1 MTFWSASMSVY
12 HSVMLLRKGMFVQF
26 PVSLFSTVMFV
37 MVTLRCV
44 RFTGASVSMITS
56 VPSFFCAV
64 GGCVVGSCIPE
75 TRTAAIMTTLA
86 MMPTVALSPICRGVV
101 SIAFHG

>member
-37 MVTLRCV
+37 IVTLRCV
-44 RFTGASVSMITS
+44 SFTGASVSMTTS
-56 VPSFFCAV
+56 VPSFCAV
-64 GGCVVGSCIPE
+64 GGCVVGS
-75 TRTAAIMTTLA
+75 
-86 MMPTVALSPICRGVV
+86 
-101 SIAFHG
+101 